1 MTSFSVCRVW
11 GLFFAVL
18 SLITARGYAQDFEA
32 DGVDIRLPLH
42 ELVQTDEGIVDEGAL
57 VPEYGNPGEVSV
69 TATIDDRALENWF
82 EERELERLLEDLEIY
97 LNEMQIGPWSDSPR
111 IRRPAPPSP
120 PVVQPSPPVVQ
131 PWEWKAWEIDVLNE
145 EQIGP
150 WSDSPRI
157 RRPAPPSPPV
167 VQPSPPVVPPSPPV
181 VPPSPPVVPP
191 RERRIWDIDVPNGEY
206 ELWSAPRFRFF
217 RHADL

>member
-32 DGVDIRLPLH
+32 DGVDIRMPLH
-42 ELVQTDEGIVDEGAL
+42 ELMQTDEGIVDEGAL
-57 VPEYGNPGEVSV
+57 VAEYGNPGEVSV

-97 LNEMQIGPWSDSPR
+97 LNE
-111 IRRPAPPSP
+111 
-120 PVVQPSPPVVQ
+120 
-131 PWEWKAWEIDVLNE
+131 

-157 RRPAPPSPPV
+157 RRPASPSPPAVPPLEWRVWEIDVLNEEQIGHWSDSPRIRRPPRPSPPV
-167 VQPSPPVVPPSPPV
+167 VQPSPPVVPPGPPV

-206 ELWSAPRFRFF
+206 EHWSAPPRFRFF

>member
-1 MTSFSVCRVW
+1 
-11 GLFFAVL
+11 LFFAVL

-32 DGVDIRLPLH
+32 DGVDIRMPLH

-57 VPEYGNPGEVSV
+57 VAEYGNPGEVSV

-97 LNEMQIGPWSDSPR
+97 LNE
-111 IRRPAPPSP
+111 
-120 PVVQPSPPVVQ
+120 
-131 PWEWKAWEIDVLNE
+131 

-157 RRPAPPSPPV
+157 RRPARPSPPV
-167 VQPSPPVVPPSPPV
+167 VQPSPPVVPPGPPVVPPGPPV

-206 ELWSAPRFRFF
+206 VPTWSAPPRLPRFPPLRRFPP
-217 RHADL
+217 RRPVVQPPPEVVNVTVD

>member
-97 LNEMQIGPWSDSPR
+97 LNE
-111 IRRPAPPSP
+111 
-120 PVVQPSPPVVQ
+120 
-131 PWEWKAWEIDVLNE
+131 